1 MTLDRRREVLNQLKT
16 VVVKVGT
23 NVLSTDDDRLD
34 AQVPMRSVKDAILR
48 QVFGP

>member
-1 MTLDRRREVLNQLKT
+1 LDPSIVRGSHGRSSVARGLEPILLC
-16 VVVKVGT
+16 
-23 NVLSTDDDRLD
+23 DDDRLD